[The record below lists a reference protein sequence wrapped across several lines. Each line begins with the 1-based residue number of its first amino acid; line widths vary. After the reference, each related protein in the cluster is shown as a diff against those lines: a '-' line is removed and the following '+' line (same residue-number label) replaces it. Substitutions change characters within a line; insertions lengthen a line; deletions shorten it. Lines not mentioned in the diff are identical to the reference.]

1 MVPVTIAYF
10 SNPGQHKSSGMRR
23 ALLFGAGIIGTFTVL
38 GLALAAI
45 FGASGLNRFASDPG
59 VNITLAVLFLVFA
72 ANLFGWLELSLPWR
86 VVNAADRAAREAP
99 QGSPLGALV
108 MGATFTLTSVTCTA
122 PFVGTLLVLAAQGS
136 WATPV
141 VGMIVYSTAFAL
153 PFVLL
158 AIAPGYVARLPKSG
172 EWIRTLRI
180 LIGLLEV
187 GAAIKFV
194 SNTDMVLGWG
204 IFTRQTV
211 LFLWMLLAIGGAVYL
226 GRGLRGRL
234 ERRELSVTRL
244 IPIAIALGIAAWL
257 ASGLNGKPL
266 PQVEAFLPPSAPVAA
281 LSIGGASAPTWML
294 NDYPGALTAAKLDIP
309 IAHVEAGLRS
319 FDRAMPE
326 EQNRVV
332 TDHLSTLRLCPT
344 PTAVENLAREGI
356 RDGVHL
362 VGDVMF
368 DACLM
373 FGPVAARRDPAAT
386 FGLEVGTYVLVT
398 VHRAAA
404 TDTRAALDAL
414 VSVLKAIDGPAIF
427 PIHPRTRAKLVDARL
442 IETVAAI
449 PGLAL
454 VPPVGY
460 LDFMSLLVNARAVL
474 TDSGGVQKEAYFHGI
489 PCVTVRDT
497 TEWVETV
504 SGGFNQLTGMRS
516 EDVRRAL
523 TSPAVPAER
532 PNYYGDGDAAGRIA
546 QTIVELTDPS

>member
-1 MVPVTIAYF
+1 MRALTVVGNRPQFVKAAPLSRALRAHGTEILVH
-10 SNPGQHKSSGMRR
+10 SGQHYDPALADLFFDELAIPEPDHHLGIGPGTPVEQIARMLTALEPIMR
-23 ALLFGAGIIGTFTVL
+23 AEAPDVVVVL
-38 GLALAAI
+38 G
-45 FGASGLNRFASDPG
+45 DTTT
-59 VNITLAVLFLVFA
+59 TLA
-72 ANLFGWLELSLPWR
+72 
-86 VVNAADRAAREAP
+86 
-99 QGSPLGALV
+99 
-108 MGATFTLTSVTCTA
+108 
-122 PFVGTLLVLAAQGS
+122 
-136 WATPV
+136 
-141 VGMIVYSTAFAL
+141 
-153 PFVLL
+153 
-158 AIAPGYVARLPKSG
+158 
-172 EWIRTLRI
+172 
-180 LIGLLEV
+180 
-187 GAAIKFV
+187 
-194 SNTDMVLGWG
+194 
-204 IFTRQTV
+204 
-211 LFLWMLLAIGGAVYL
+211 
-226 GRGLRGRL
+226 
-234 ERRELSVTRL
+234 
-244 IPIAIALGIAAWL
+244 
-257 ASGLNGKPL
+257 
-266 PQVEAFLPPSAPVAA
+266 
-281 LSIGGASAPTWML
+281 
-294 NDYPGALTAAKLDIP
+294 GALTAGKLDIP

-516 EDVRRAL
+516 DDVRRAL
-523 TSPAVPAER
+523 ASPAVPAER